1 MSTVGTKRRQ
11 KPEKPATHELSLVDF
26 VPFKL
31 SVVANRVSYMIGS
44 LIESKFDLQVPD
56 WRVLV
61 TLNEFPSLTPN
72 DVAEKT
78 SMDKARVSRAQR
90 RLSDLKL
97 IEVADDPSDGR
108 RKFLTLTDIGR
119 SVCNKL
125 IPAAYERSE
134 WLLAAF
140 TAEERRSFIQ
150 LLAKLDEKTAGFVPS
165 DTPGV

>member
-1 MSTVGTKRRQ
+1 MRSARTKTRQ
-11 KPEKPATHELSLVDF
+11 KPQPPATPELSLVDF

-72 DVAEKT
+72 DIADKT

-97 IEVADDPSDGR
+97 IEAADDPSDGR
-108 RKFLTLTDIGR
+108 RKFLTLTDLGR
-119 SVCNKL
+119 SVCNQL

-134 WLLAAF
+134 WLLSAF
-140 TAEERRSFIQ
+140 TAEERRLFTE
-150 LLAKLDEKTAGFVPS
+150 LLGKLDEKTAGFVPS
-165 DTPGV
+165 DTPGE